1 MQFSNPYTYTT
12 MGLGRVPPSTISYQS
27 PASGTDAS
35 GLSSIKG
42 SLGKSSGGIGS
53 MFNPLAKGLGL
64 ASTIAGGIS
73 GLLAARDIKRLS
85 KQVPQYARS
94 QYPGQMIARA
104 QMELNSNPFQAAQAR
119 GVQNRFANNIAAS
132 QRAVTDPS
140 QMLSLIGAYSGASAD
155 EALKNDMA
163 NYAQRGQR
171 LGDLYNAQNMGYAE
185 DRNVYDNTMTA
196 FNSKANLMNAAN
208 QTRTNA
214 FMNMGGNLLAA
225 SNG

>member
-1 MQFSNPYTYTT
+1 MGNEASAAASGS
-12 MGLGRVPPSTISYQS
+12 GLGS
-27 PASGTDAS
+27 
-35 GLSSIKG
+35 L
-42 SLGKSSGGIGS
+42 LGKA
-53 MFNPLAKGLGL
+53 NPLMAGLGI
-64 ASTIAGGIS
+64 ASSLAGGIS
-73 GLLAARDIKRLS
+73 GLFAARDIRRLS

-94 QYPGQMIARA
+94 QYPGQMIGRA
-104 QMELNSNPFQAAQAR
+104 QMELSSNPFQAAQAR
-119 GVQNRFANNIAAS
+119 GIQNRFANNISAS

>member
-1 MQFSNPYTYTT
+1 MGNEASAAASGS
-12 MGLGRVPPSTISYQS
+12 GLGS
-27 PASGTDAS
+27 
-35 GLSSIKG
+35 L
-42 SLGKSSGGIGS
+42 LGKA
-53 MFNPLAKGLGL
+53 NPLMAGLGI
-64 ASTIAGGIS
+64 ASSLAGGIS
-73 GLLAARDIKRLS
+73 GLFAARDIRRLS

-94 QYPGQMIARA
+94 QYPGQMIGRA

-119 GVQNRFANNIAAS
+119 GIQNRFANNISAS